1 MCLCMR
7 FTSHLDSKP
16 RKVTAHKNL
25 RYTLQTPKGTAM
37 APETFYFSVEKKSK
51 ILTKCEK
58 SQYGSSSLKNT
69 VAEIH
74 QNIAP
79 NQTPSGTKTAQH
91 QILLLALFLG
101 IPIQKLCTQYLSKKK
116 DACVIWFCISK
127 GVCSTHPET
136 LPRPTSRVI
145 SPNQPV
151 LEGYVD
157 VREATW
163 G

>member
-25 RYTLQTPKGTAM
+25 RCTLQTPNGTAM
-37 APETFYFSVEKKSK
+37 APETFNFSVEKKSK
-51 ILTKCEK
+51 I
-58 SQYGSSSLKNT
+58 
-69 VAEIH
+69 
-74 QNIAP
+74 
-79 NQTPSGTKTAQH
+79 
-91 QILLLALFLG
+91 
-101 IPIQKLCTQYLSKKK
+101 
-116 DACVIWFCISK
+116 
-127 GVCSTHPET
+127 
-136 LPRPTSRVI
+136 PTSRVI